1 MRNRPTERVAWLA
14 LLIVYVAWGSTYVG
28 IRVMD
33 ETVPPLLG
41 AGIRYISAG
50 VLMYAVLAWRRRG
63 ALPVTRR
70 ELGSVALVG
79 VLLLTGGN
87 GFVTFAERH
96 VPAGLAALV
105 VASVPL
111 WLLLL
116 RWLARDHPSR
126 ATLAGLAVGF
136 VGVALLVFR
145 GAHEQGVSVPHLMI
159 VVGASLSWAIGSWA
173 SARLPMPADTAAGTA
188 LEMLIGGVVLA
199 VLGPV
204 LGEHW
209 ATVTGH
215 ASAKSLLAIAYLALV
230 GSILAF
236 TAYVWLLQHAPIS
249 RVSTYAYVNPVVA
262 VALGAVLLGERV
274 TLTTVVGGAIVV
286 AAVAVVIR
294 AERPAAKPGGRK
306 RRAIRRA
313 AEATPRA

>member
-1 MRNRPTERVAWLA
+1 MDERRMVWVALGV
-14 LLIVYVAWGSTYVG
+14 VYIAWGSTYVA

-33 ETVPPLLG
+33 ETVPPLIG
-41 AGIRYISAG
+41 AGLRYVVAG
-50 VLMYAVLAWRRRG
+50 TAMYAFLAWRRRS
-63 ALPVTRR
+63 APRVTPR
-70 ELGSVALVG
+70 ELGSLALVG

-87 GFVTFAERH
+87 GFVSFAERH

-116 RWLARDHPSR
+116 RWVSRDHPSR

-145 GAHEQGVSVPHLMI
+145 GGHEQGVSTAHLLI
-159 VVGASLSWAIGSWA
+159 VVGASMSWALGSWA
-173 SARLPMPADTAAGTA
+173 SARLPMPADVATGTAA
-188 LEMLIGGVVLA
+188 EMLIGGVVLG

-209 ATVTGH
+209 SAVASH
-215 ASAKSLLAIAYLALV
+215 ASLRSLLAIAYLALF

-262 VALGAVLLGERV
+262 VLLGAVLLGERITV
-274 TLTTVVGGAIVV
+274 TTVVGGAVIV

-294 AERPAAKPGGRK
+294 AERPREVVAPAPEPSVGTSSPGEG
-306 RRAIRRA
+306 
-313 AEATPRA
+313 ATA